1 MDRDLRYILELWL
14 LGMRE
19 SRTKWVVRGFRP
31 KSLVRHNYFLPET
44 RLGGVDRASVKKYLN
59 PSVCCVFTSGSRAAD
74 ACGVWREAS
83 EPGAGTAKKI
93 LEGQEKGLRKNHG
106 LRTP

>member
-31 KSLVRHNYFLPET
+31 KSLVRNNYFLPET

-83 EPGAGTAKKI
+83 EPGPEQPKKFSRV
-93 LEGQEKGLRKNHG
+93 KKKA
-106 LRTP
+106 